1 MFEDIFE
8 FIRAQFGHADCIP
21 LHEPRFAGNEKT
33 YLNDCID
40 STYVSS
46 VGEYVNRFE
55 LAVAELTGSR
65 HAIAVVNGT
74 QGLFV
79 ALKVIGIDT
88 GCDVLTQSLTFV
100 ATSNAIHYSG
110 ASPVF
115 IDVDSK
121 TLGLSPDALKNFLQK
136 HTEIR
141 NGRRVNKV
149 SGRSIAACLPMH
161 TCGHPCRIR
170 EIAEICADNH
180 IELIEDAAESLGSFY
195 ANKHTGRFGRIGVLS
210 FNGNKVITTGGG
222 GMLITDNEE
231 LADKL
236 RHLTTTAKVPHQW
249 EFIHDQIGYN
259 FRMPNLNAALGLA
272 QVEQLGSFLESKRQ
286 LAKRYREFFR
296 NSKFTFINEPSGCTS
311 NFWLNTILLPDEKQ
325 KIDFL
330 EQANQHGIGVRSLW
344 RPMHML
350 NMYKHCQRDAQS
362 NAEDIYRRG
371 VNLPSSVKG

>member
-8 FIRAQFGHADCIP
+8 FVRTQFRHADFIP
-21 LHEPRFAGNEKT
+21 LHEPRFAGNEKN

-46 VGEYVNRFE
+46 IGEYVNLFE
-55 LAVAELTGSR
+55 LAVAEFTGSQ

-79 ALKVIGIDT
+79 ALKAIGIDA

-100 ATSNAIHYSG
+100 ATANAIHYSG

-121 TLGLSPDALKNFLQK
+121 NLGLSPKALKLFLQK
-136 HTEIR
+136 HTELHNDR
-141 NGRRVNKV
+141 CVNKI
-149 SGRSIAACLPMH
+149 SGRKIAACLPMH
-161 TCGHPCRIR
+161 TCGHPCRIK
-170 EIAEICADNH
+170 EIAELCTENH

-195 ANKHTGRFGRIGVLS
+195 SNKHTGSFGKVGVLS

-222 GMLITDNEE
+222 GMLITDDEE
-231 LADKL
+231 LANKM

-272 QVEQLGSFLESKRQ
+272 QIEQLASFLEKKRQ
-286 LAKRYREFFR
+286 LAERYREFLTAIQI
-296 NSKFTFINEPSGCTS
+296 TFIDEPPKCKS
-311 NFWLNTILLPDEKQ
+311 NFWLNTILMPNEKQ
-325 KIDFL
+325 KTVFL
-330 EQANQHGIGVRSLW
+330 EQANQQGIGARSLW
-344 RPMHML
+344 HPMHL
-350 NMYKHCQRDAQS
+350 LAMYKHCQRDTQS

-371 VNLPSSVKG
+371 INLPSSVNG